1 MMRLSIVVLLMMCIG
16 IPALAEEE
24 TALENL
30 LEGAPYV
37 DKGAGKRTLVD
48 EDHLMLMQIALKP
61 GQSLPRHNANA
72 NVHIIV
78 LDGDLMIDL
87 DGKDIAV
94 KKGDLVPVAY
104 KTPMHIRNESKAN
117 ATFVVIKTPNPSQ
130 MGK

>member
-1 MMRLSIVVLLMMCIG
+1 MRLLVAVLLMMCFG

-24 TALENL
+24 ASLENL
-30 LEGAPYV
+30 LDGAPYV
-37 DKGAGKRTLVD
+37 DKGAGKRNLVD
-48 EDHLMLMQIALKP
+48 KDHLMLMQIALKP
-61 GQSLPRHNANA
+61 GQSLPMHNANA

-104 KTPMHIRNESKAN
+104 RTQMHIRNESKAN

>member
-1 MMRLSIVVLLMMCIG
+1 MKKLIIAALLMMCIG

-24 TALENL
+24 AALENL
-30 LEGAPYV
+30 LDGAPYA
-37 DKGAGKRTLVD
+37 DKGAGKRKLID

-61 GQSLPRHNANA
+61 GQNLPRHNANA

-78 LDGDLMIDL
+78 LDGELMIDL
-87 DGKDIAV
+87 AGKDIAV

-130 MGK
+130 MEK